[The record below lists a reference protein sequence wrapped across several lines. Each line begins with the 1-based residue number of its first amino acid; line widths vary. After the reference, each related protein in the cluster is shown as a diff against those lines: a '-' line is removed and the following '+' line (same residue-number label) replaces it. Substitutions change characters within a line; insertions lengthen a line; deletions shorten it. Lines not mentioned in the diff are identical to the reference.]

1 MISNPFT
8 YGNPIRDPSRF
19 YGRKWEVQQIVGRL
33 LSSAFESTSVV
44 GERRIGK
51 TSLLNYISHPE
62 VAAKLGLD
70 PDKYVM
76 LYIDFQGLADITPT
90 RFWQRVLRKM
100 ARTLEDAELKEA
112 VNQVRAQEEIE
123 LFDLEDLFDL
133 AADKGWKV
141 VLLFDEFEYITQN
154 ANFNVDFFSGLR
166 ALATH
171 YPVALITSTRR
182 ELVELCHSDEIKGS
196 PFFNIFGNVVLKP
209 MSGEEVDELLDG
221 SLADSPFPLAAEDR
235 DYLHRLAGRQ
245 PIFVQMAGY
254 FLYEAHQ
261 RGYEGEDLQ
270 QFVEENFAQQADPHL
285 TYQWTHSTESE
296 KITLLALMALGRA
309 KKDVD
314 PEPSVEQVVKLHP
327 RAKHNLR
334 DLTTR
339 GLTIEE
345 TGRYSLCSP
354 VFGDWISHEIMA
366 TAGEEED
373 DQTAEE
379 WLQGERDLDR
389 GLGDKVKSV
398 LPKFNKKYWPVL
410 GGFVREL
417 SIKLAAEEI
426 VLLTTQLLT
435 R

>member
-1 MISNPFT
+1 
-8 YGNPIRDPSRF
+8 
-19 YGRKWEVQQIVGRL
+19 
-33 LSSAFESTSVV
+33 
-44 GERRIGK
+44 
-51 TSLLNYISHPE
+51 
-62 VAAKLGLD
+62 
-70 PDKYVM
+70 
-76 LYIDFQGLADITPT
+76 
-90 RFWQRVLRKM
+90 
-100 ARTLEDAELKEA
+100 
-112 VNQVRAQEEIE
+112 
-123 LFDLEDLFDL
+123 
-133 AADKGWKV
+133 
-141 VLLFDEFEYITQN
+141 
-154 ANFNVDFFSGLR
+154 
-166 ALATH
+166 
-171 YPVALITSTRR
+171 VALITSTRR

-245 PIFVQMAGY
+245 PIFVQMAGS

-309 KKDVD
+309 KKDKD
-314 PEPSVEQVVKLHP
+314 PEPDVEQVVKLHP

-339 GLTIEE
+339 GLTVEE

-354 VFGDWISHEIMA
+354 VFGDWITHEIMA

-379 WLQGERDLDR
+379 WLQGERDIDR

-410 GGFVREL
+410 GSFVKEL

-426 VLLTTQLLT
+426 VLLTTHLLT